1 MAKKKVAK
9 KAPTKKSP
17 AKSKKAAPKAA
28 KAKKAPV
35 KSAPATKKSPKLTA
49 TKSKPSIDWSKYLAP
64 LYDKVL
70 LELEPLKETTDS
82 GLILIDS
89 APQKRDK
96 AEVLAIGKGALK
108 KKGKVLPLDVKVG
121 DKVLFNEYAGNVIQ
135 AEGRDLVVVSE
146 TDIIGVI
153 S

>member
-1 MAKKKVAK
+1 MYI
-9 KAPTKKSP
+9 P
-17 AKSKKAAPKAA
+17 A
-28 KAKKAPV
+28 
-35 KSAPATKKSPKLTA
+35 
-49 TKSKPSIDWSKYLAP
+49 
-64 LYDKVL
+64 
-70 LELEPLKETTDS
+70 
-82 GLILIDS
+82 
-89 APQKRDK
+89 
-96 AEVLAIGKGALK
+96 